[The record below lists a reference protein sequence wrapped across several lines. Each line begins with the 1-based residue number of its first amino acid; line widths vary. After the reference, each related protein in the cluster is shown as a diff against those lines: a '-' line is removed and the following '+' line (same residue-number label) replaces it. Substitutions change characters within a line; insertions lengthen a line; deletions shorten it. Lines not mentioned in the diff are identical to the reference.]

1 MSERRCPHCHSP
13 LDFQTLVFS
22 LNPII
27 IRCKTCSESIL
38 VSPYIAAI
46 LVALMIGVGYAT
58 WLWLAELGF
67 APNQSLPGVLL
78 TSLGLVY
85 AYYEGLRSGI
95 IPSSLVEADG
105 TLPKQVSTA
114 RPISQQDANEAIGRV
129 IPRIKTRS
137 YLDAVRASIDNTSE
151 NPTQDLP
158 FTQPLFGDL
167 VLAYAIDTDEGHIAL
182 SPNTAEHFSLPSEA
196 PGPELKAAAEK
207 NALPSLS
214 TIRQAQQGAIKQL
227 SCDNHM
233 MACGVLFP
241 ALWDQI
247 EASEE
252 TEVVIAVL
260 HRDHIWYVPSNNPAA
275 IAALKAAVEQFDM
288 DDNHALSRTLYVRE
302 EDEWVEFDE

>member
-1 MSERRCPHCHSP
+1 MSERKCPHCHSP

-22 LNPII
+22 MNPII
-27 IRCKTCSESIL
+27 IRCKHCSESIL
-38 VSPYIAAI
+38 VSPLIAAI
-46 LVALMIGVGYAT
+46 LVTLMIGVGYAT

-95 IPSSLVEADG
+95 IPSSLVVVDG
-105 TLPKQVSTA
+105 TTP
-114 RPISQQDANEAIGRV
+114 RPETHTHSVDQEDINATIGRL
-129 IPRIKTRS
+129 IPRIKPAT
-137 YLDAVRASIDNTSE
+137 YLESIRASSGETPQSE
-151 NPTQDLP
+151 P

-167 VLAYAIDTDEGHIAL
+167 LLAYAIDTDDSHIAL
-182 SPNTAEHFSLPSEA
+182 SPTSAEQFGLPA
-196 PGPELKAAAEK
+196 AFPGPELQAAAEK
-207 NALPSLS
+207 NALASLA
-214 TIRQAQQGAIKQL
+214 TIRQSEHGSIKQL
-227 SCDNHM
+227 TCDQHM

-247 EASEE
+247 EGSEG

-260 HRDHIWYVPSNNPAA
+260 HRDQLWYVPSDNPMA
-275 IAALKAAVEQFDM
+275 IAELKAAVEQFDM